1 MRIRTTGTR
10 FGLAA
15 VTALV
20 IAGAGCGGSD
30 SGGSGGG
37 GSSSASGTPQS
48 GGSVII
54 DRVADS
60 QSMDKTTVFDNE
72 SIWVFEQIME
82 PLYTVSKDG
91 KDVEPWLATSYTL
104 SPDKMTYT
112 FKLRQGVKF
121 SNGQPMTSADV
132 KFSIDAARGRG
143 RLGLH
148 RRRDQ
153 GHRGAGSRDGRD
165 PHASTRGR
173 RSSPT
178 SRSSPTASSPRTTAA
193 RPRRSSTPT
202 RSAPARSCG
211 TTGTRAT
218 SSS

>member
-1 MRIRTTGTR
+1 MRRLR
-10 FGLAA
+10 LRRR
-15 VTALV
+15 
-20 IAGAGCGGSD
+20 
-30 SGGSGGG
+30 SGGG
-37 GSSSASGTPQS
+37 GSSSAAGTPQS

-72 SIWVFEQIME
+72 SIWVFEQIIE
-82 PLYTVSKDG
+82 PLYTVTKDG

-104 SPDKMTYT
+104 SPDKKTYT
-112 FKLRQGVKF
+112 FKLRPGVKF

-132 KFSIDAARGRG
+132 KFSIDAARVE
-143 RLGLH
+143 
-148 RRRDQ
+148 DQ
-153 GHRGAGSRDGRD
+153 GWGFIDVAIKDIEAPDPQHGRD
-165 PHASTRGR
+165 PHEV
-173 RSSPT
+173 PVV
-178 SRSSPTASSPRTTAA
+178 AA
-193 RPRRSSTPT
+193 PRRHRALRQRHHPQGLRRQDQEGVLHRT